1 MRLYV
6 TGQTGLIGSHL
17 WQMSEPLS
25 GDSNFTLINIPRSEF
40 DLFADSSLDLIIDH
54 QPSHVLHLAWASTS
68 LPNYDDA
75 PVHEEWA
82 TRTFALAKS
91 LSRFGIVSWVVGTGL
106 EATPLNEKLSPY
118 GHAKLELKEKVM
130 SSKIDEIRW
139 ISMPYIFSSFHE
151 RPRIIRNID
160 NPEKLIN
167 PLVEHDYLELR
178 DVAFQLRE
186 IIYKDEGV
194 HSHVTS
200 KARVSN
206 INLLKRLSK
215 TQPNEELI
223 SCSCCTN
230 KEVIGQDQTYFTSKC
245 LEW

>member
-25 GDSNFTLINIPRSEF
+25 ADSNLTLIDIPRTEF
-40 DLFADSSLDLIIDH
+40 DMFADSALNLITDH

-68 LPNYDDA
+68 LPNYDEA
-75 PVHEEWA
+75 PVHQEWA
-82 TRTFALAKS
+82 IRTFALAKS

-106 EATPLNEKLSPY
+106 EVTPLNEKLSPY

-151 RPRIIRNID
+151 RPRIIRYIN
-160 NPEKLIN
+160 NPEKLIS

-186 IIYKDEGV
+186 IIDKDKDV

-200 KARVSN
+200 KTRISN
-206 INLLKRLSK
+206 VNLLKRLSK
-215 TQPNEELI
+215 TQRTQELV
-223 SCSCCTN
+223 SCSCDPN
-230 KEVIGQDQTYFTSKC
+230 NEVIGQDQTYFTSKC
-245 LEW
+245 LGW